1 MELTNINIL
10 LFLIPLSIMGF
21 SIYKY
26 QKTDKKPY
34 LYIAFVIFIL
44 ILFQPFKFT
53 PSEKVQQT
61 RQSFDSTPQPQK
73 EITKSVDQRSYS
85 QDRDSLKAQAKQQ
98 FEENSKWKR
107 F

>member
-10 LFLIPLSIMGF
+10 LFLIPFIILGF
-21 SIYKY
+21 SLYKH
-26 QKTDKKPY
+26 QKTSKKIY
-34 LYIAFVIFIL
+34 LYSIFIVSIF

-61 RQSFDSTPQPQK
+61 RQSFDSTPQPHK

-98 FEENSKWKR
+98 FEENSK
-107 F
+107 